1 MLKPLISQL
10 LQHIT
15 NQNNWSR
22 KHLIPF
28 AGKVLQ
34 FNVVPIKVKFI
45 ILEDGSLGVPA
56 DHAIADAIVHIP
68 PSLAIRLMA
77 NDDAAKMQI
86 KIDGDTHLAS
96 EVSKVLQHMRW
107 DIEDDLSKVVG
118 DIPAN
123 KVIAVAK
130 ESTHALKKQSI
141 NLAEMLKEYWQE
153 EKPVLAKQWQINQFN
168 ASVDNLRSDVSRLE
182 KRLNKLKKRLQES
195 STD

>member
-28 AGKVLQ
+28 AGNVLQ
-34 FNVVPIKVKFI
+34 FNFVPIKVKFI
-45 ILEDGSLGVPA
+45 ILEDGSLGVPP
-56 DHAIADAIVHIP
+56 DHAIADAIIHIP

-77 NDDAAKMQI
+77 NDDSAKMQI

-182 KRLNKLKKRLQES
+182 KRLSKLKKRIQES

>member
-28 AGKVLQ
+28 AGNVLQ
-34 FNVVPIKVKFI
+34 FNFVPIKVKFI
-45 ILEDGSLGVPA
+45 ILEDGSLGVPP
-56 DHAIADAIVHIP
+56 DHAIADAIIHIP

-77 NDDAAKMQI
+77 NDDSAKMQI

-107 DIEDDLSKVVG
+107 DIEDDLSKVIG

-123 KVIAVAK
+123 KMIAVAK

-182 KRLNKLKKRLQES
+182 KRLSKLKKRIQES

>member
-1 MLKPLISQL
+1 MLKPLISHF

-34 FNVVPIKVKFI
+34 FNIVPIKVKFI
-45 ILEDGSLGVPA
+45 ILEDGSLGVPP
-56 DHAIADAIVHIP
+56 DHAIADTIIHIP

-86 KIDGDTHLAS
+86 KIDGDIHLAS

-130 ESTHALKKQSI
+130 ESTHALKNQSI

-153 EKPVLAKQWQINQFN
+153 EEPLLAKQWQVNQFN

-182 KRLNKLKKRLQES
+182 KRLNKLKKRIQES
-195 STD
+195 STG